1 MNEEN
6 TTPSAGGDPLGSE
19 GGKGRFDRAKDAAGE
34 KFSAASEA
42 MKNRYGAMKDRVGE
56 VDFAGMTDNVRTY
69 VRGNPGKAL
78 LISIGV
84 GFLVGLLLRRDRDD
98 D

>member
-1 MNEEN
+1 MNDE
-6 TTPSAGGDPLGSE
+6 TTNPAGGDPTGSE
-19 GGKGRFDRAKDAAGE
+19 GAKSRFDRAKGAAGE
-34 KFSAASEA
+34 KFSAASDA
-42 MKNRYGAMKDRVGE
+42 VKNRYGAMKDKVGE